1 MSTLEIVVNPF
12 EERKRYKVDDDE
24 PFTYFDA
31 SKTGDITY
39 FKAFVEKYSLSNPE
53 NLPRLEG
60 IEEALFHSYPD
71 DMMFMNE
78 GFYMILIS
86 QGFKFNNDLF
96 ALLVLGSI
104 YDFIGKNCID
114 KNAKLKDCFDH
125 YQNLDVIIKDEENL
139 IIKSQSFVHYMYDN
153 ESNNQ
158 EPYQFALEG
167 IPCTIHSFRTSNGKL
182 LFPKFKYFI

>member
-1 MSTLEIVVNPF
+1 M
-12 EERKRYKVDDDE
+12 
-24 PFTYFDA
+24 
-31 SKTGDITY
+31 
-39 FKAFVEKYSLSNPE
+39 SNPE

-139 IIKSQSFVHYMYDN
+139 IIKSQSFVHYMYDT
-153 ESNNQ
+153 ECHNQ
-158 EPYQFALEG
+158 EEYQFALEE
-167 IPCTIHSFRTSNGKL
+167 IPITISSFRTIDGKQ
-182 LFPKFKYFI
+182 LFPKFKYEII